1 MVCPFNF
8 RINRAN
14 CSVIVFILLI
24 MWGKVLK
31 IAWKAAAFVVLNWKE
46 LKPFWDDT
54 VGKLF
59 GKKGDKN
66 KPGADNPAGDKP
78 QSPESGETK
87 NQ

>member
-1 MVCPFNF
+1 
-8 RINRAN
+8 
-14 CSVIVFILLI
+14 

-31 IAWKAAAFVVLNWKE
+31 IAWKAAAFILLNWNE

-59 GKKGDKN
+59 RKKGDKN
-66 KPGADNPAGDKP
+66 QPNAADTDCKQPEVPAEP
-78 QSPESGETK
+78 ETK